1 MLRLGK
7 RGNAINDDVVNKKV
21 VENIDDDEVMRRPP
35 PSDEDATASI
45 LGDTFKITKQP
56 SSSLARRSFFLL
68 SLNGL
73 LLALLLLSVMPQSSM
88 GFSSTPLRRPARVG
102 GDMMCSLPINTLLS
116 GAKQA
121 SKAGPSLL
129 TNHPCQRSV
138 RTVLHAEKKSSGG
151 RSKGVYV
158 RPSGAIERGSGFFV
172 PGLEGPR
179 VRLVV
184 GMVLLSLTFVNH
196 FMISGSSDGFQ
207 FEEGLAIGYSLLV
220 LVQAGIEYIKEGQQG
235 SAVPSPSKATG
246 SASTSNMET
255 DSEVSASESSPS
267 SAALIQTF
275 DDRAFDAD
283 NSNIDKSSVAWAAA
297 SYLSLTAAT
306 TMILLTKDEDDNMY
320 IAYQLGKHKSATENV
335 NAGIEAA
342 FEALS
347 KSSSGRIALPMSH
360 PAAESLLSSQ
370 DPTIKTAILQSISST
385 ACWLVGSDQL
395 LASFPSQDLQ
405 WLQEL
410 GVYVETNASVP

>member
-1 MLRLGK
+1 MLGQ
-7 RGNAINDDVVNKKV
+7 GNAIDDDVVNKV
-21 VENIDDDEVMRRPP
+21 VENIDDEVMRRGPP
-35 PSDEDATASI
+35 PSDEDATISI
-45 LGDTFKITKQP
+45 QGDTFKNTKQP
-56 SSSLARRSFFLL
+56 CSSLAPRIFFRLG
-68 SLNGL
+68 LNGL
-73 LLALLLLSVMPQSSM
+73 LLALLLPSLMLQSSM
-88 GFSSTPLRRPARVG
+88 GFSSSPRRLRPRVG
-102 GDMMCSLPINTLLS
+102 ADGMVGSPPTNTLLS
-116 GAKQA
+116 GANHA
-121 SKAGPSLL
+121 SKPGPSLL
-129 TNHPCQRSV
+129 TIYLCQRSI
-138 RTVLHAEKKSSGG
+138 TMVLHAEKKSSGS

-196 FMISGSSDGFQ
+196 FMISGGGDGFQ

-255 DSEVSASESSPS
+255 DSEIPASESSRS

-283 NSNIDKSSVAWAAA
+283 AINIDKFNIAWAAA

-306 TMILLTKDEDDNMY
+306 TMILLRKDEDDNMY
-320 IAYQLGKHKSATENV
+320 LAYQLGKNKPAAENTNV
-335 NAGIEAA
+335 GIQAA
-342 FEALS
+342 FDALS

-360 PAAESLLSSQ
+360 PAVDTLLSSQ
-370 DPTIKTAILQSISST
+370 DPRVKTAILQSISPT

-410 GVYVETNASVP
+410 GVYVETNGSGSWEA